1 MQLRLAVVCTH
12 PVQYLTPV
20 FHCLEARSEVTLK
33 VFYGWEGPI
42 ASLDRGFNRRVCWD
56 IPLLAGHDYEFV
68 PNISRRPGSHHFQGL
83 VLPSLVSRVS
93 QWRPDAVLIYG
104 WCYQAHL
111 KAMRYFKNRV
121 PVLFRGDSTLL
132 SRQKGWRGL
141 ARRVFLTWIYR
152 HIDIALYVG
161 TRNREYFLRHG
172 VRPEHLVFAPHA
184 VDNDR
189 FAQPGAVP
197 AGQKLREELGI
208 GEQCIVAL
216 MPAKLEPVKAPE
228 LLCEAFRRLA
238 HPNCHLVFAGS
249 GPLEDRLRALAPAR
263 THFLGF
269 RNQTEMPSTYRMA
282 DLVALVSHSETWGL
296 ALNEAMAC
304 QRALLASDRVGAAV
318 DLVQEGRNGWVF
330 PAGDTESLTRC
341 LNQAVCL
348 GRDGLSQFGRES
360 QRIVADWSIPKQV
373 DGILSALQLVANR
386 TYGNRTNRSTVA
398 GSL

>member
-1 MQLRLAVVCTH
+1 MPHRLAIICTH
-12 PVQYLTPV
+12 PIQYFAPA
-20 FHCLEARSEVTLK
+20 FRCLAARRDVEVK
-33 VFYGWEGPI
+33 VFYGWEGPVT
-42 ASLDRGFNRRVCWD
+42 SLDHGFGRSVQWD
-56 IPLLAGHDYEFV
+56 VPLLDGYEYEFI
-68 PNISRRPGSHHFQGL
+68 PNRAKDPGSHHFRGI
-83 VLPSLVSRVS
+83 VLPTLIRRIN
-93 QWRPDAVLIYG
+93 QWRPDAVLVYG

-111 KAMRYFKNRV
+111 QAMRYFQNRV

-132 SRQKGWRGL
+132 SGQSGRRGWLR
-141 ARRVFLTWIYR
+141 RRVLTWIYR

-161 TRNREYFLRHG
+161 TRNRDYFLQHG
-172 VRPEHLVFAPHA
+172 IRPQQLVFAPHA
-184 VDNDR
+184 VDNER
-189 FAQPGAVP
+189 FSRPGSLAD
-197 AGQKLREELGI
+197 GQQLRHERQI
-208 GEQCIVAL
+208 GDTDVVVL
-216 MPAKLEPVKAPE
+216 LPGKLEPVKAPE
-228 LLCEAFRRLA
+228 LLCEACRRLA

-249 GPLEDRLRALAPAR
+249 GPLEDRLRELAPPR

-269 RNQTEMPSTYRMA
+269 RNQSEMPSIYRMA
-282 DLVALVSHSETWGL
+282 DLVALVSNSETWGL

-304 QRALLASDRVGAAV
+304 QRALLASNRVGAAV

-330 PAGDTESLTRC
+330 PAGDAESLTRC